1 MSMDLPTGS
10 AYFVAGLFFANGIPH
25 FVNGISGAS
34 FQSPFAKPPGVGE
47 SSAVVN
53 VIWGVINFVIT
64 YGLLRTVDTFTFSD
78 TLAVTIFLAG
88 VLAAGLGLAW
98 HFGRVR
104 SRARKETQVV
114 R

>member
-1 MSMDLPTGS
+1 MSMDLTAAI
-10 AYFVAGLFFANGIPH
+10 AYFGAGLFFANGIPH

-47 SSAVVN
+47 SSPVVN

-64 YGLLRTVDTFTFSD
+64 YCLLRTVDKFTFSD

-88 VLAAGLGLAW
+88 VLVAGLGLAW

-104 SRARKETQVV
+104 SRARKETQIL

>member
-1 MSMDLPTGS
+1 MDLPTGS
-10 AYFVAGLFFANGIPH
+10 AYFFAGLFFANGIPH

-47 SSAVVN
+47 SSPVIN
-53 VIWGVINFVIT
+53 VIWGVINIVIS
-64 YGLLRTVDTFTFSD
+64 YGLLRTVDNFAFND
-78 TLAVTIFLAG
+78 TLAVTTVLSG
-88 VLAAGLGLAW
+88 VLVAGLGLAW

-104 SRARKETQVV
+104 SRAGKETQVL

>member
-1 MSMDLPTGS
+1 MDLATGI
-10 AYFVAGLFFANGIPH
+10 AYLFAGVFFANGIPH

-47 SSAVVN
+47 SSPVVN
-53 VIWGVINFVIT
+53 VIWGVINFVIS
-64 YGLLRTVDTFTFSD
+64 YGLLRTVDKFTFSD
-78 TLAVTIFLAG
+78 ILAVTIFLAG
-88 VLAAGLGLAW
+88 VLVAGLGLAW

-104 SRARKETQVV
+104 SRARKEKQVL